1 MLKISTV
8 KCLKTLNIKN
18 RGVNMEIN
26 GLSQGRQ
33 ISIENSIGASSENVR
48 VMDNK
53 VTDIN
58 NENVNA
64 SKEIDPKDVKKAV
77 DKLNKFLEGEGSHA
91 EYSFHDKLKYDI
103 MIKIVDDKT
112 GQVIQ
117 ELPPKKILDMIAK
130 MCEMVGVIFDKKA

>member
-1 MLKISTV
+1 
-8 KCLKTLNIKN
+8 
-18 RGVNMEIN
+18 MEIN

-33 ISIENSIGASSENVR
+33 ISIEKNVGASSDVTT
-48 VMDNK
+48 VTDNK
-53 VTDIN
+53 ITDK
-58 NENVNA
+58 NETMNSSKDVN
-64 SKEIDPKDVKKAV
+64 PKDAKKAV

-91 EYSFHDKLKYDI
+91 EYSFHDKLKHDM